1 MTEKAVAVV
10 GNSFWNKV
18 GTFFKDNWLS
28 VVGTLFSSSTSSS
41 ALDKA
46 NRLFEVLS
54 IDNDDGTG
62 LFYIDI
68 S

>member
-1 MTEKAVAVV
+1 MSIVGSVFGVAE
-10 GNSFWNKV
+10 GSA
-18 GTFFKDNWLS
+18 
-28 VVGTLFSSSTSSS
+28 

-46 NRLFEVLS
+46 VRLFEVLT
-54 IDNDDGTG
+54 IDNPEPAGDNLTEG

>member
-1 MTEKAVAVV
+1 M
-10 GNSFWNKV
+10 SII
-18 GTFFKDNWLS
+18 GTI
-28 VVGTLFSSSTSSS
+28 FSSSTSST

-46 NRLFEVLS
+46 NRLFEVLT